1 VGTTWYYEDN
11 DALLALII
19 NQRLLGASECYSLLH
34 GPNLRMIIR
43 KKKFSFIFSGS
54 DGFLK

>member
-43 KKKFSFIFSGS
+43 KKNSVLYLVAVMVF
-54 DGFLK
+54 